1 MKHKIFGI
9 IFCTLIVASA
19 TPVFG
24 VPNTSTILNK
34 TPNLSNPC
42 SKATWV
48 QIQKLLASDGEPG
61 DYFGY
66 SISLSDDTALIGAY
80 WSNDDKGSAYVFT
93 CSGTTWTQ
101 QAKLSASDGVV
112 GDQFGI
118 SVSLYED
125 TALIGAYA
133 WNGGTGASYVFTR
146 TGTTWTQ
153 QQKLTAS
160 DGQADDYF
168 GGSVSLFNDTALIGA
183 FVWNG
188 GAGAA
193 YVFTRAGTIWTQQ
206 QKLTASPP
214 ELEWFGTSVSLYGNT
229 ALIGAVGTWTANGA
243 AYVFTR
249 TGTTWAFEQKLT
261 ASDGAEDDNFGYSV
275 ALYGDT
281 ALVGAYGD
289 DDNGDESG
297 SAYVFSRTETTW
309 AQQDKLL
316 ASDGEAGDSFGWFVS
331 LDGDT
336 ALISAYWSENGKGSA
351 YVFTRSG
358 TTWTQQQKL
367 TASDGARPDWFGW
380 AFSLSGD
387 TALIGAFYKDQGR
400 GAVYVFINDEPP
412 IADFDWTPQNPN
424 THQQITFD
432 ASTSYDPDGTITKY
446 EWDWDNNG
454 VYDEAHSSPTAT
466 HSWTSKGSYQVALRV
481 TDDGNAQGTIIKT
494 VNVSSINIIININ
507 GGLGVKAVITN
518 NGTTPLSTITW
529 QLQVIGGIFGKINKT
544 INGTVDIPAGKSV
557 TVKTGTLL
565 GFGAISII
573 AKVAGEEQT
582 ATGTQIIIFS
592 MVKK

>member
-1 MKHKIFGI
+1 MAPVLPTMG
-9 IFCTLIVASA
+9 TLHDQ
-19 TPVFG
+19 
-24 VPNTSTILNK
+24 TSFNIKQNITE
-34 TPNLSNPC
+34 SC
-42 SKATWV
+42 SRETWIE
-48 QIQKLLASDGEPG
+48 IQKLLASDGEQG

-66 SISLSDDTALIGAY
+66 SISLFGDTALIGAY
-80 WSNDDKGSAYVFT
+80 WSNDDKGSAYIFT
-93 CSGTTWTQ
+93 HTGTTWTQ
-101 QAKLSASDGVV
+101 QAKLTASDGVAE
-112 GDQFGI
+112 DQFGI
-118 SVSLYED
+118 SVSLYEN

-133 WNGGTGASYVFTR
+133 CNGGTGASYVFTR
-146 TGTTWTQ
+146 TGTTWME

-160 DGQADDYF
+160 DGQVDDYF

-193 YVFTRAGTIWTQQ
+193 YVFTRTGTIWSQQ

-214 ELEWFGTSVSLYGNT
+214 ELEWFGCSVSLYGNT

-249 TGTTWAFEQKLT
+249 TGTTWAFEQKLL

-297 SAYVFSRTETTW
+297 STYVFSRTETTW

-358 TTWTQQQKL
+358 TTWAQQQKL
-367 TASDGARPDWFGW
+367 TASDGVRPDWFGW
-380 AFSLSGD
+380 SFSLSGD
-387 TALIGAFYKDQGR
+387 TALIGAFYKDSGT
-400 GAVYVFINDEPP
+400 GAVYVFINGQAPV
-412 IADFDWTPQNPN
+412 ANFSWTPQEPISNQPIFFN
-424 THQQITFD
+424 
-432 ASTSYDPDGTITKY
+432 ASTSYDPDGTIILY
-446 EWDWDNNG
+446 EWDWNNDG
-454 VYDEAHSSPTAT
+454 VYEEVNPTPLAT
-466 HSWTSKGSYQVALRV
+466 HTWESTGNYSVRVRV
-481 TDDGNAQGTIIKT
+481 TDNVGITGAITKT
-494 VNVSSINIIININ
+494 VSVSEAINLALYIS
-507 GGLGVKAVITN
+507 GGLGVKVEITN
-518 NGTTPLSTITW
+518 NGTSDVNDVPW
-529 QLQVIGGIFGKINKT
+529 QIHIQGGILGMINKT
-544 INGTVDIPAGKSV
+544 INGTDDIPAGKTV
-557 TVKTGTLL
+557 TVTTGILF
-565 GFGAISII
+565 GFGPISIN
-573 AKVAGEEQT
+573 AKVADKEQA
-582 ATGTQIIIFS
+582 ATGIQLIILS
-592 MVKK
+592 MVRK